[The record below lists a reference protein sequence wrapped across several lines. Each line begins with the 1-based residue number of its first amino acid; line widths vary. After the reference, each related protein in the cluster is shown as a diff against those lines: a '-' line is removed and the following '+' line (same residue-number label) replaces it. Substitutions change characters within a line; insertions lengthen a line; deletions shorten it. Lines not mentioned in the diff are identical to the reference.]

1 MQIPEQVLKRK
12 GSTTTSG
19 VPKEVRNLLDLGVI
33 ETVNL
38 AEWLVVDQESLAR
51 NLFQNENWGFLLQPL
66 AESFGLMKIKTAP
79 KKMEVLGMV
88 LAQGFSAK
96 VQFEN
101 ALEKLKAHRSDI
113 VRSWACFMIGMRS
126 KLSLKESL
134 KRIAPLAADKNM
146 SVREAAWLAIRPKI
160 VMQLGEALRL
170 LMEFSLHRDPNIRR
184 FASEITRP
192 RGVWCSHISAFKEN
206 PEVGLPLL
214 EPLRCDDSI
223 YVRNSVGNWLNDAS
237 KTKAS
242 WVQEVCKRWKKESPT
257 KETAYIIRR
266 GLRTLRKKQG

>member
-1 MQIPEQVLKRK
+1 MQIPEHVLKRK

-19 VPKEVRNLLDLGVI
+19 VPKEVRTLLDLGLI

-51 NLFQNENWGFLLQPL
+51 NIFQKENWNFLLKPL
-66 AESFGLMKIKTAP
+66 EESFGLLKTKTAP

-88 LAQGFSAK
+88 LAQGFLTKA
-96 VQFEN
+96 QFEN
-101 ALEKLKAHRSDI
+101 GLQRLKEHRSDI
-113 VRSWACFMIGMRS
+113 VRSWACFMIGKRS
-126 KLSLKESL
+126 ELSLQESL
-134 KRIAPLAADKNM
+134 KRIQPLAADKNM
-146 SVREAAWLAIRPKI
+146 SVREAAWLAIRPRI
-160 VMQLGEALRL
+160 ITQLGESLRL
-170 LMEFSLHRDPNIRR
+170 LMGFSLHRDANIRR

-192 RGVWCSHISAFKEN
+192 RGVWCNHIPALKDN
-206 PEVGLPLL
+206 PELGLPLL

-237 KTKAS
+237 KTKPG
-242 WVQEVCKRWKKESPT
+242 WVQDVCKRWEKESPT

-266 GLRTLRKKQG
+266 GLRTLRKKSD

>member
-1 MQIPEQVLKRK
+1 LQIQEHVLKRK

-19 VPKEVRNLLDLGVI
+19 VPKEVRTLLDLGLI

-51 NLFQNENWGFLLQPL
+51 NVFQKENWGFLLQPL
-66 AESFGLMKIKTAP
+66 EESFSLLKIKTAP

-88 LAQGFSAK
+88 LAQGFPAK
-96 VQFEN
+96 APFEN
-101 ALEKLKAHRSDI
+101 ALRSLKEHRSDV
-113 VRSWACFMIGMRS
+113 VRSWACFMIGKRS
-126 KLSLKESL
+126 ELSLQESL
-134 KRIAPLAADKNM
+134 KRIQPLAADGNM

-160 VMQLGEALRL
+160 MTQLGEALRL
-170 LMEFSLHRDPNIRR
+170 LMGFSLHRDANIRR

-192 RGVWCSHISAFKEN
+192 RGVWCNHIPALKDN
-206 PEVGLPLL
+206 PELGLTLL
-214 EPLRCDDSI
+214 EPLRSDDSI

-237 KTKAS
+237 KTKPG
-242 WVQEVCKRWKKESPT
+242 WVQDVCKRWEKESPT

-266 GLRTLRKKQG
+266 GLRTLRKKSD

>member
-1 MQIPEQVLKRK
+1 LQIPDYVLKRK

-51 NLFQNENWGFLLQPL
+51 NLFQNENWGFLLEPL

-88 LAQGFSAK
+88 LAQGFLTKA
-96 VQFEN
+96 QFEN
-101 ALEKLKAHRSDI
+101 ALRRLKEHRSDI
-113 VRSWACFMIGMRS
+113 VRSWACFMIGKRS
-126 KLSLKESL
+126 GLSLQESL
-134 KRIAPLAADKNM
+134 KRIQPLAADGNM
-146 SVREAAWLAIRPKI
+146 SVREAAWLAIRPRI
-160 VMQLGEALRL
+160 ITQLGESLRL
-170 LMEFSLHRDPNIRR
+170 LIVFSLHRDANIRR

-192 RGVWCSHISAFKEN
+192 RGVWCNHIPALKDN
-206 PEVGLPLL
+206 PELGLPLL
-214 EPLRCDDSI
+214 EPLRSDDSI

-237 KTKAS
+237 KTKPG
-242 WVQEVCKRWKKESPT
+242 WVQDVCKRWEKESPT

-266 GLRTLRKKQG
+266 GLRTLRKNSD

>member
-1 MQIPEQVLKRK
+1 MQISEHVLKRK
-12 GSTTTSG
+12 GSSTTSG
-19 VPKEVRNLLDLGVI
+19 VPKEVRNLLDLGLI

-51 NLFQNENWGFLLQPL
+51 NVFQKENWGFLLQPL
-66 AESFGLMKIKTAP
+66 EEAFGLLKIKTAP
-79 KKMEVLGMV
+79 KKIEVLGMV

-96 VQFEN
+96 APFEN
-101 ALEKLKAHRSDI
+101 ALRRLKEHRSDV
-113 VRSWACFMIGMRS
+113 VRSWACFMIGKRS
-126 KLSLKESL
+126 ELSLQESL
-134 KRIAPLAADKNM
+134 KRIQPLAADGNM

-160 VMQLGEALRL
+160 MTQLGEALRL
-170 LMEFSLHRDPNIRR
+170 LMKFSLHKDANIRR

-192 RGVWCSHISAFKEN
+192 RGVWCNHIPALKDN
-206 PEVGLPLL
+206 PELGLPLL

-237 KTKAS
+237 KTKPG
-242 WVQEVCKRWKKESPT
+242 WVQDVCKRWEKESPS

-266 GLRTLRKKQG
+266 GLRTLRKKSD

>member
-1 MQIPEQVLKRK
+1 MQIPEHVLKRK

-19 VPKEVRNLLDLGVI
+19 VPKEVRILLDLGVI

-38 AEWLVVDQESLAR
+38 AEWLVVDQETLAR
-51 NLFQNENWGFLLQPL
+51 NLFQKENWHFLLQPL
-66 AESFGLMKIKTAP
+66 EESFSLLKIKTAP
-79 KKMEVLGMV
+79 KKMEGLGKV
-88 LAQGFSAK
+88 LAQGFATK
-96 VQFEN
+96 VPFEN

-113 VRSWACFMIGMRS
+113 VRSWACYMIGMRS
-126 KLSLKESL
+126 ELSLQESL
-134 KRIAPLAADKNM
+134 KRIEPLAADGNM

-170 LMEFSLHRDPNIRR
+170 LVEFSLHKDLNIRR

-206 PEVGLPLL
+206 PELGLPLL
-214 EPLRCDDSI
+214 EPLRSDDSM

-242 WVQEVCKRWKKESPT
+242 WVQEVCKRWEKESPT